1 MKLSTLLLI
10 EQASSDWGIFY
21 LDRYNLIAIKSSF
34 IQTITST
41 TSFKKTV
48 NMLVSFKDI
57 ISLMREDNISTIK
70 IVVNKNYI
78 SLEIIQ
84 DNKKAELRSKRND
97 FRPEILIPYKFKLSK
112 EEICNFF
119 ELLFNKCQTINI

>member
-10 EQASSDWGIFY
+10 EQSNSDWGIFY
-21 LDRYNLIAIKSSF
+21 ADRYNLIAINSSF
-34 IQTITST
+34 VQTITST

-57 ISLMREDNISTIK
+57 ISSMREDNISEIK
-70 IVVNKNYI
+70 IIVQQTYL

-97 FRPEILIPYKFKLSK
+97 FRPEILIPQKFKISK

-119 ELLFNKCQTINI
+119 ELLFTKCQTINI